1 MMKAVLQILTAL
13 ALGVTAQG
21 AFADGEIQVRDPWV
35 QAAPPNVKVMAAYL
49 EIHNNGKKSQAITG
63 AASSAFEQVGIHR
76 SVMHGNM
83 VHMEHMK
90 ELVVPPDASVA
101 LKPGGMH
108 LMLMDAKKPLRI
120 GDQVPITL
128 IFKGGAKITLTA
140 VVRSGQ
146 AVEMEDHKR
155 MDHSGHGSHNH

>member
-1 MMKAVLQILTAL
+1 MMKAVLQILMAL
-13 ALGVTAQG
+13 ALGVTAPG

-49 EIHNNGKKSQAITG
+49 EISNSGKKPLALVG
-63 AASSAFEQVGIHR
+63 VASSAFEQAGIHN

-90 ELVVPPDASVA
+90 ELVIPSNASVT

-108 LMLMDAKKPLRI
+108 LMLTGAKKPLRT

-128 IFKGGAKITLTA
+128 IFKGGEKTALMA

-146 AVEMEDHKR
+146 AVEMEDHKH

>member
-1 MMKAVLQILTAL
+1 MMKAVLQILMVL
-13 ALGVTAQG
+13 ALGVSTQVAS
-21 AFADGEIQVRDPWV
+21 AESEIQVRDPWV
-35 QAAPPNVKVMAAYL
+35 QAAPPNAKVMAAYL
-49 EIHNNGKKSQAITG
+49 EISNSGKKPRVLTS
-63 AASSAFEQVGIHR
+63 ASSAAFGQVGIHR

-90 ELVVPPDASVA
+90 ELAVPPGASVT

-108 LMLMDAKKPLRI
+108 LMLMDAKKPLQI

-128 IFKGGAKITLTA
+128 IFKGGEKIPFTA

-146 AVEMEDHKR
+146 TGNMEDHSH
-155 MDHSGHGSHNH
+155 MDHSKHGSH